1 MDNGEWFKK
10 VQNPEYF
17 QLPGWCVSPRG
28 SSFRSLL
35 SLGVP
40 HPTKGKQRL
49 SEHSMTALDYSE
61 LCRSHTSLGEI
72 KAIRNAQAMHHIAS
86 MVKNDEI
93 LQK

>member
-1 MDNGEWFKK
+1 MENGLKRYKFS
-10 VQNPEYF
+10 NT

-40 HPTKGKQRL
+40 HPTEGKQKL
-49 SEHSMTALDYSE
+49 SEHSMTALHDSE
-61 LCRSHTSLGEI
+61 LYIHISLGEI
-72 KAIRNAQAMHHIAS
+72 KAFRNSQAMHYIVS